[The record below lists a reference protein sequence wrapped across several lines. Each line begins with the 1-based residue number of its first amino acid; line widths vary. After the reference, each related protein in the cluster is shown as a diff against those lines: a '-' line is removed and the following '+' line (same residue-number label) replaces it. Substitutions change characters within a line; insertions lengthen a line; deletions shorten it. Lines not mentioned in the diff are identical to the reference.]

1 MKKFFKIFGIIL
13 GLYFIWAIFFSS
25 NVDRTEQIWSDL
37 GYLEAM
43 IYLIASTIGNF
54 HYFIIST
61 VIFIILI
68 LLKKNNTIKL
78 DNNILFVTGYFFT
91 VIIGFAFFRISL
103 PESPLS
109 VIGSDIEIIS
119 IFLFNPIIHSLICY
133 NLMNSLLNKK
143 MQ

>member
-1 MKKFFKIFGIIL
+1 LLQDIF
-13 GLYFIWAIFFSS
+13 Y
-25 NVDRTEQIWSDL
+25 
-37 GYLEAM
+37 
-43 IYLIASTIGNF
+43 
-54 HYFIIST
+54 
-61 VIFIILI
+61 
-68 LLKKNNTIKL
+68 
-78 DNNILFVTGYFFT
+78 T
-91 VIIGFAFFRISL
+91 VIIGFTFFRISL